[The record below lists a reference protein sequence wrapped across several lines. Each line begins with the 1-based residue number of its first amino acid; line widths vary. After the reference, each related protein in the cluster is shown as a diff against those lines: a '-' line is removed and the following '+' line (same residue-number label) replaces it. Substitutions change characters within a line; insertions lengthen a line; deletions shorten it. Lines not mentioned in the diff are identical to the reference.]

1 MNTVLI
7 ILDVGFRNHTKILVP
22 PICRSIE
29 KRKITT
35 NSKASSKSQ
44 DKQIQKN
51 VGKNNALSE
60 EIESESDVDSN
71 DFTESR
77 DKIYSSEE
85 EEETAQQKKLRLA
98 KQYLSKLEEEE
109 AEKKADEESLKEAVA
124 SRLQH
129 DISEQAGKLTKQVAD
144 QILCPAELD
153 IKTFRG
159 HGLPVTAIVITPD
172 DKFVFTASKDCNICK
187 WSLETGLK
195 VKTVKGGRKGTEDVH
210 IGHTDHILCMA
221 ISSDGKFLVAGDMN
235 NMVKLWNPADCSFIH
250 KFKGH
255 RGPVTGV
262 SFRKGAHTLYSC
274 SSDRVVKVWNV
285 DELAYVETLFGHN
298 SPITSIDSLT
308 RDRAITAGGSDKTV
322 HVWKIT
328 EDSQLLFH
336 GHNASIECVA
346 LINEG
351 NFFTGA
357 DDSSVSLWSVLKKK
371 PMTTVKA
378 AHNEHGD
385 FTGSENWITAVSA
398 LHHTDLV
405 ASGSKDG
412 FVRFWKCGPDFK
424 NLKQVFKVPVTGFIN
439 SLKFSSN
446 GDFLV
451 AAVGQEHRMGR
462 WWRLKEALN
471 GWCIIPLKSKAL
483 DT

>member
-1 MNTVLI
+1 MSFFI
-7 ILDVGFRNHTKILVP
+7 KSR
-22 PICRSIE
+22 
-29 KRKITT
+29 KRKVAAVSKNAASKPQDQKKKSKSLK
-35 NSKASSKSQ
+35 NSK
-44 DKQIQKN
+44 
-51 VGKNNALSE
+51 ALSE
-60 EIESESDVDSN
+60 EIESESDVDSSN
-71 DFTESR
+71 EFTESR

-98 KQYLSKLEEEE
+98 KHYLSKLEEEE

-144 QILCPAELD
+144 QCSCPKEED
-153 IKTFRG
+153 IKIFRG
-159 HGLPVTAIVITPD
+159 HSLPVTSVVISPD

-187 WSLETGLK
+187 WDLKTGLK

-210 IGHTDHILCMA
+210 IGHTNHILCMT
-221 ISSDGKFLVAGDMN
+221 ISSDGKFLAAGDMN
-235 NMVKLWNPADCSFIH
+235 NMVKLWNPEDCSFIH

-262 SFRKGAHTLYSC
+262 SFRKGGHTLYSC
-274 SSDRVVKVWNV
+274 STDRVVKVWNV

-298 SPITSIDSLT
+298 SPITGIDSLA
-308 RDRAITAGGSDKTV
+308 RDRAITSGGRDKSV

-336 GHNASIECVA
+336 GHDAAIECVA

-357 DDSSVSLWSVLKKK
+357 DDSSLSLWSVLKKK
-371 PMTTVKA
+371 PVTTVKA
-378 AHNEHGD
+378 AHND
-385 FTGSENWITAVSA
+385 TGSFAGRENWITAVSA
-398 LHHTDLV
+398 LHYTDLV

-412 FVRFWKCGPDFK
+412 FVRLWKCGPDFK
-424 NLKQVFKVPVTGFIN
+424 SLKELFKVPVKGFVN
-439 SLKFSSN
+439 SLKFSSS

-451 AAVGQEHRMGR
+451 AGVGQEHRLGR
-462 WWRLKEALN
+462 WWRLKEARN
-471 GWCIIPLKSKAL
+471 GWCIIPLKSVAAP

>member
-1 MNTVLI
+1 MSFFI
-7 ILDVGFRNHTKILVP
+7 KSR
-22 PICRSIE
+22 
-29 KRKITT
+29 KRKATT
-35 NSKASSKSQ
+35 NTKTNIKSQ
-44 DKQIQKN
+44 EKQIPNSGSKH
-51 VGKNNALSE
+51 NALSE
-60 EIESESDVDSN
+60 EIESESDADSN
-71 DFTESR
+71 EFTESR

-85 EEETAQQKKLRLA
+85 EEETVQQKKLRLA
-98 KQYLSKLEEEE
+98 KHYLSKLEEEE
-109 AEKKADEESLKEAVA
+109 AEKKADEESLKVAVA

-129 DISEQAGKLTKQVAD
+129 DISEQAGKLTKQVAE
-144 QILCPAELD
+144 LCSCPKEQD

-159 HGLPVTAIVITPD
+159 HGLSVTAVVISPD
-172 DKFVFTASKDCNICK
+172 DKYVFTASKDCNICK
-187 WSLETGLK
+187 WDLETGLK

-221 ISSDGKFLVAGDMN
+221 ISSDGKYLAVGDMN
-235 NMVKLWNPADCSFIH
+235 NMVKLWNPEDCSFIH

-255 RGPVTGV
+255 RGPITGV
-262 SFRKGAHTLYSC
+262 SFRKGCHTLYSC

-298 SPITSIDSLT
+298 SPITGIDSLT

-336 GHNASIECVA
+336 GHETSIECVA

-351 NFFTGA
+351 NFITGA
-357 DDSSVSLWSVLKKK
+357 EDSSVSLWSVLKKK

-378 AHNEHGD
+378 AHNENGG
-385 FTGSENWITAVSA
+385 FTGSENWISAVAA

-412 FVRFWKCGPDFK
+412 FVRLWKCGSDFK
-424 NLKQVFKVPVTGFIN
+424 SLKPIFKVPVPGFVN

-451 AAVGQEHRMGR
+451 AGLGQEHRMGR
-462 WWRLKEALN
+462 WWRLKEARN
-471 GWCIIPLKSKAL
+471 GWCIIPLKHSSVASNGSL
-483 DT
+483 S

>member
-1 MNTVLI
+1 MSFFI
-7 ILDVGFRNHTKILVP
+7 KSR
-22 PICRSIE
+22 
-29 KRKITT
+29 KRKST
-35 NSKASSKSQ
+35 NPKANLKLKSQ
-44 DKQIQKN
+44 EKTQK
-51 VGKNNALSE
+51 VDGKKNALSE
-60 EIESESDVDSN
+60 EIESESDADSN
-71 DFTESR
+71 EFTESR

-85 EEETAQQKKLRLA
+85 EEETVQQKKLRLA
-98 KQYLSKLEEEE
+98 KHYLSKLEEEE
-109 AEKKADEESLKEAVA
+109 AEKKADEESLREAVA

-129 DISEQAGKLTKQVAD
+129 DISEQAGKLTKQVAE
-144 QILCPAELD
+144 QCFCPSKQD

-159 HGLPVTAIVITPD
+159 HGLPVTAVVISPD

-187 WSLETGLK
+187 WNLQTGLK

-221 ISSDGKFLVAGDMN
+221 ISSDGKYLAVGDMN
-235 NMVKLWNPADCSFIH
+235 NMVKLWNAEDCSFIH

-298 SPITSIDSLT
+298 SPITGIDSLT
-308 RDRAITAGGSDKTV
+308 RDRAITSGGSDKTV

-336 GHNASIECVA
+336 GHDSSIECVA

-357 DDSSVSLWSVLKKK
+357 EDSSVSLWSVLKKK
-371 PMTTVKA
+371 PLTTVKA
-378 AHNEHGD
+378 AHNENGA
-385 FTGSENWITAVSA
+385 FAGNENWITAVAA

-412 FVRFWKCGPDFK
+412 FVRLWKCGPDFK
-424 NLKQVFKVPVTGFIN
+424 SLKQLFKVPVAGFVN

-451 AAVGQEHRMGR
+451 AGVGQEHRMGR
-462 WWRLKEALN
+462 WWRLKEARN
-471 GWCIIPLKSKAL
+471 GWCIIPLKPPTS